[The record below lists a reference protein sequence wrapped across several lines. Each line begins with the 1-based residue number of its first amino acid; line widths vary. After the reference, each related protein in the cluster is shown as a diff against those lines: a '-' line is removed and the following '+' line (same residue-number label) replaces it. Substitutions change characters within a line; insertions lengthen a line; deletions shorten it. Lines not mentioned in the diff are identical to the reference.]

1 MASASSTSNINTV
14 PSTNQTSELIAIN
27 INSLLPIKLTS
38 TNYVAWAK
46 QMQSLLIGYGLL
58 GYVDGSHPFPPAV
71 LLTADQETE
80 NPAFNLWFRQDEFI
94 LLAILGSCD
103 PDARAVISQA
113 VTSHQAWIQLRTA
126 FANRSRSRVLFLKKK
141 LSSMSKGTST
151 ISDYLRTVKSIADEL
166 CMIGYPL
173 DDIDLVLYCL
183 SGLGPDFKD
192 ISTVLRTQST
202 TLTYDQIYD
211 QLLNHELHLK
221 RDEQPSATPVIAHYA
236 NKKSPYIPGKLK
248 PTYNSVGNSRP
259 SNSTSSS
266 LGSQQK
272 RLDVCQWCNKRG
284 HIAKFCFKIANNPH
298 VKPNANA
305 ITMHPSQNHW
315 LLDSGASHHITNDFG
330 NLSLTSEYPGSDQ
343 LHVAYGNTLPISH
356 TGSATLHAPHSSITL
371 PNVLYVPRVKHN
383 LLSVSQLCNE
393 NNVSVE
399 FFPSCFKVKALETGT
414 TLLQGPNDQHVYKF
428 HPHHPPQV
436 NVAHSIPSTTQWH
449 HRLGHPAAR
458 TLRHVIS
465 SSKLPVSSSS
475 SFSCTNCSQNKS
487 HKLPFHR
494 SSLSSKCPLEIV
506 HADVWGPTPFSSI
519 DGFRFY
525 VIFVDHFSRYVW
537 LYPIKHKSDVSVI
550 FPKFKALVENYFNLK
565 IKTLFTDNGGEFIKL
580 RNFLSTHGISH
591 LTTPPH
597 TPEHNGLAEHKHR
610 HLVETARCLLHHAH
624 APMQFWSF
632 ALSTAAFLINR
643 LPTPVL
649 RNSSPFQVL
658 FQQSPNYLKLRT
670 FGCLCFPW
678 LKPYSPHK
686 LAPRSYTCVF
696 LGYSTS
702 QSAYFCFDL
711 KHQKLYTSRHVE
723 FIEHSYPFQQQP
735 TTPLP
740 TPLPTEP
747 VPVSPIPHVTI
758 PLYTRPSP
766 PQVPTDPLSHGHTT
780 HSVPESLVPCPNT
793 SAASST
799 TLPLSPSPNTLISQ
813 SSGDTSPS
821 SDQSPPTLS
830 LGSPSAVSSRSLGS
844 SSGVEIIQPAC
855 LPSPLL
861 GNHPMVTRGKAASR
875 LTH

>member
-14 PSTNQTSELIAIN
+14 PSTNQTN
-27 INSLLPIKLTS
+27 
-38 TNYVAWAK
+38 
-46 QMQSLLIGYGLL
+46 
-58 GYVDGSHPFPPAV
+58 
-71 LLTADQETE
+71 
-80 NPAFNLWFRQDEFI
+80 
-94 LLAILGSCD
+94 
-103 PDARAVISQA
+103 ARAVISQA

-126 FANRSRSRVLFLKKK
+126 FANRSRSHVLFLKEK

-151 ISDYLRTVKSIADEL
+151 ISDYLRTIKSIADEL

-183 SGLGPDFKD
+183 SGLGPNFKD
-192 ISTVLRTQST
+192 ISTILRTQST

-221 RDEQPSATPVIAHYA
+221 RDEQPSATPVTAHYA
-236 NKKSPYIPGKLK
+236 NKKSPYIPGKQK

-330 NLSLTSEYPGSDQ
+330 NLSLTSKYPGSDQ
-343 LHVAYGNTLPISH
+343 LHVANGNTLPISH

-371 PNVLYVPRVKHN
+371 PNVLYVPHVKHN

-525 VIFVDHFSRYVW
+525 VIFVDHFSW
-537 LYPIKHKSDVSVI
+537 
-550 FPKFKALVENYFNLK
+550 
-565 IKTLFTDNGGEFIKL
+565 
-580 RNFLSTHGISH
+580 
-591 LTTPPH
+591 
-597 TPEHNGLAEHKHR
+597 
-610 HLVETARCLLHHAH
+610 
-624 APMQFWSF
+624 
-632 ALSTAAFLINR
+632 
-643 LPTPVL
+643 
-649 RNSSPFQVL
+649 
-658 FQQSPNYLKLRT
+658 
-670 FGCLCFPW
+670 
-678 LKPYSPHK
+678 
-686 LAPRSYTCVF
+686 
-696 LGYSTS
+696 
-702 QSAYFCFDL
+702 
-711 KHQKLYTSRHVE
+711 HVE

-793 SAASST
+793 STASSI

-821 SDQSPPTLS
+821 SDQSPPTSS

-844 SSGVEIIQPAC
+844 SLGVEIIQPAS

-861 GNHPMVTRGKAASR
+861 GNHPMVTRGKADNIGATYLCANPVFHSR
-875 LTH
+875 MKHLSIDYHFVRELVTSGALRVSHIPSKLQLADLLTKPLAGPRHKLLTTKIGVVPPPS